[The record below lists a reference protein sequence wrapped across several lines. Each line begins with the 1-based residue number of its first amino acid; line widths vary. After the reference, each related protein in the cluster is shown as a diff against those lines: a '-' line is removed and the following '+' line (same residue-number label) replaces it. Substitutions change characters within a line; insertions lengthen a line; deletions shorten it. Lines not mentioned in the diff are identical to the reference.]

1 MANHRRRRAFYI
13 HSPTVVVI
21 NKKPGTELAKLA
33 NSPDAPA
40 RAYTHFVESGE
51 PDMPENR
58 RAKRESCIPTGTE
71 DAAACHPVAN
81 PCPLV
86 YKTAAS
92 NAFAIRPQGTQKR
105 RQLALTAATISA
117 PKVRVK

>member
-1 MANHRRRRAFYI
+1 
-13 HSPTVVVI
+13 
-21 NKKPGTELAKLA
+21 
-33 NSPDAPA
+33 
-40 RAYTHFVESGE
+40 
-51 PDMPENR
+51 MPENR